1 MKYIK
6 FLFLLAVFT
15 SVSFSQ
21 FDKPVIQIG
30 IGIAEPFGNTFKGT
44 YYNQQTYAGFT
55 QYGPL
60 LQIDSNFMTNN
71 YGAKTGFSIM
81 GKGKINFDKY
91 STVRGLIHASFN
103 TFNTFEPSK
112 SGNVLVAVDTGSFP
126 NVGTTYLPSSASFNY
141 TFNAFS
147 FGLGIEVSPLSF
159 TNLVSPYFGAGISF
173 NAFNGK
179 LSRTENRIDSVSVSF
194 SDFRIGVVF
203 DAGIEAK
210 FSKTFGLALG
220 IKYDLGN
227 LLLKNTNG
235 GLADRIE
242 WGKTNASLND
252 EEGQFY
258 SELYT
263 PVVNGNAKLVNSK
276 KKDINWGT
284 IYLAANIYLNTTKT
298 TKKSPTKK

>member
-1 MKYIK
+1 MKITK
-6 FLFLLAVFT
+6 LFIFFLLLTAV
-15 SVSFSQ
+15 SYSQ

-30 IGIAEPFGNTFKGT
+30 IGIVSPMSNTFKGT

-60 LQIDSNFMTNN
+60 MQVDSNFMTNN
-71 YGAKTGFSIM
+71 YGAKTGFTIG
-81 GKGKINFDKY
+81 GKGKINFDKF
-91 STVRGLIHASFN
+91 STVRGLLHASFSS
-103 TFNTFEPSK
+103 FNTFEPSK

-126 NVGTTYLPSSASFNY
+126 NIGATYFPSSASFNY
-141 TFNAFS
+141 SFNAVS
-147 FGLGIEVSPLSF
+147 FGLGLEISPLSF
-159 TNLVSPYFGAGISF
+159 TNLISPYFGAGISF

-179 LSRTENRIDSVSVSF
+179 LSRTENRIDSVTISF

-203 DAGIEAK
+203 DAGIEVK
-210 FSKTFGLALG
+210 VNKNFGLALG

-242 WGKTNASLND
+242 WGKSNGSLND
-252 EEGQFY
+252 DEGTFF

-263 PVVNGNAKLVNSK
+263 PVVNGNARQVNSK
-276 KKDINWGT
+276 QKDINWGT
-284 IYLAANIYLNTTKT
+284 IYLAANIYLNTGTKT
-298 TKKSPTKK
+298 TKKPTKK